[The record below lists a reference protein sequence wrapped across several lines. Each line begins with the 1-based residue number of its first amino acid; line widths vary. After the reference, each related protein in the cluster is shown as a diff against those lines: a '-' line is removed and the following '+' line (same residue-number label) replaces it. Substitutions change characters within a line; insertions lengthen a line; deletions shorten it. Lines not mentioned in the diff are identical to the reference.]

1 MDLRLRGGTVMISRR
16 VLPLMT
22 SLSSYAHRFDVPI
35 EEKAIPAGYNGER
48 GLHKGV
54 EIRAYDGGSY

>member
-22 SLSSYAHRFDVPI
+22 SLSSYAIASTCQLGRKWLPPDTI
-35 EEKAIPAGYNGER
+35 GNDARMNE
-48 GLHKGV
+48 
-54 EIRAYDGGSY
+54 